1 MYPARTNK
9 KYERGRT
16 RREERRM
23 VLRVLEMDYDY
34 ENTGFYLPD
43 CTGLQ
48 TKLSGFVHFP
58 LVKLSF

>member
-1 MYPARTNK
+1 
-9 KYERGRT
+9 
-16 RREERRM
+16 M

-43 CTGLQ
+43 CIGLL

>member
-1 MYPARTNK
+1 
-9 KYERGRT
+9 
-16 RREERRM
+16 M
-23 VLRVLEMDYDY
+23 VLRVLEMDYDLYDY

-43 CTGLQ
+43 CIGLQ